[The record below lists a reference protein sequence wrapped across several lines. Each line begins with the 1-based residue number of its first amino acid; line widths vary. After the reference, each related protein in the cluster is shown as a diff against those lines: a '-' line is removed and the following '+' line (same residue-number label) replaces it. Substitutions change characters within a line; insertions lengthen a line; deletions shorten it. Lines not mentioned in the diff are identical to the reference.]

1 MRILSRYIWREV
13 ISHAMIGGAL
23 FTFVLFMKD
32 IGKLLEIAVRNSS
45 SIGGVFEIF
54 LFTLP
59 NFLIVTIP
67 MAILVGVLLGLS
79 RLASDSEITAMRAAG
94 IGVWRFVRIVLV
106 VALFGWALAM
116 ANSLYFAPRATAALL
131 QLQNSLRSQQA
142 SFEIQPRVF
151 YENFRNYVLYVENVR
166 AASGASQWQHV
177 FLADVKNPA
186 APKVTTAAEATVA
199 SEGSNTLVMRLR
211 DGTEHELVNTETGEN
226 QYQVSTF
233 TESELPIALGA
244 SSKVRLGHS
253 NTPILAMSN
262 HALYARARAPDGRRY
277 MIEMEK
283 RFSYPAACLVLMLI
297 GIPLGL
303 SSRRGGKS
311 AGFVLTIAL
320 VFIYYFLSS
329 TGVALARQGKI
340 PVFAGVWTANIL
352 FAVCGLLLLH
362 RMAGGGAPVP
372 QIGSIPD
379 LWKRIRR
386 RKRPSSPRAAIASR
400 AARHNRG
407 RFPLLL
413 DEYILR
419 EFLTTF
425 AIVLV
430 GFVALMLLFTFFE
443 LLGNIIRNR
452 TALVT
457 VGEYLANLT
466 PDMIYTI
473 TPLAVLIAVLVTFG
487 VLARNNEYT
496 AIKASGTS
504 LYRIMAPILVV
515 AALFSLFLFLFGQ
528 SYLPSAN
535 RKQQALRNV
544 IQGKPPQTFLRPD
557 QQWIFG
563 EQQAGQPSRI
573 FYYQF
578 FDPDQNRFAN
588 ISIFELD
595 PKTFSLTRR
604 IFASDAHWEP
614 EIGQWIFE
622 DGWVRDFSG
631 EQLSGYRK
639 FKVASFPEIVEKPN
653 YFKKEALQS
662 QEMSFAE
669 LRHYIHDLTQ
679 SGFDTRRLRV
689 QLNGKIATPL
699 ITLVMALLAIPFA
712 LAGGKR
718 GSLAGFAIAIG
729 LAVAYWVTQ
738 SMFVA
743 MGNVNMLPAILA
755 AWAPDLLFAFLGGY
769 LLLRTPT

>member
-13 ISHAMIGGAL
+13 ISHAVIGGAL

-45 SIGGVFEIF
+45 SIVGVAEIF

-79 RLASDSEITAMRAAG
+79 RLAADSEITAMRAAG
-94 IGVWRFVRIVLV
+94 VGVWRFVYIVLA
-106 VALFGWALAM
+106 VALVGWALAM

-131 QLQNSLRSQQA
+131 KLQATLGSQQA
-142 SFEIQPRVF
+142 SFEVQPRVF
-151 YENFRNYVLYVENVR
+151 YENFKNYVLYVENVR
-166 AASGASQWQHV
+166 ATSGVSQWQHV
-177 FLADVKNPA
+177 FLANVKDPTE
-186 APKVTTAAEATVA
+186 PRVTTAADATVA
-199 SEGSNTLVMRLR
+199 TQGHGTLVMRLR
-211 DGTEHELVNTETGEN
+211 DGTEHELVSTDRGEG

-233 TESELPIALGA
+233 AESELPIALGE
-244 SSKVRLGHS
+244 SSKIRLGHS

-262 HALYARARAPDGRRY
+262 HALYARARAPGGRRY

-320 VFIYYFLSS
+320 VFIYYFISS

-340 PVFAGVWTANIL
+340 PVFAGVWTANLL
-352 FAVCGLLLLH
+352 FAACGLLLLH
-362 RMAGGGAPVP
+362 RMATCGGPLFQIGPVP
-372 QIGSIPD
+372 N
-379 LWKRIRR
+379 LLKKR
-386 RKRPSSPRAAIASR
+386 RKSRPTPAEAVATHSV
-400 AARHNRG
+400 RHDRG
-407 RFPLLL
+407 HFPLLL
-413 DEYILR
+413 DDYILR
-419 EFLTTF
+419 EFLATF
-425 AIVLV
+425 VIVLI

-443 LLGNIIRNR
+443 LLGDIIRYR

-496 AIKASGTS
+496 AMKATGTS

-535 RKQQALRNV
+535 RRQQALRNL
-544 IQGKPPQTFLRPD
+544 IQGKPAQTFMRPD
-557 QQWIFG
+557 RQWIFG
-563 EQQAGQPSRI
+563 EQQPNQPSRI

-578 FDPDQNRFAN
+578 FDPDHNRFAN
-588 ISIFELD
+588 ISVFELD

-604 IFASDAHWEP
+604 IFASSAHWEP

-622 DGWVRDFSG
+622 EGWVRDFSG

-639 FKVASFPEIVEKPN
+639 FNVASFPEITEKPE
-653 YFKKEALQS
+653 YFKKEVLQS
-662 QEMSFAE
+662 QEMSFTE
-669 LRHYIHDLTQ
+669 LRRYIHDLRQ
-679 SGFDTRRLRV
+679 SGFDTKRLSV
-689 QLNGKIATPL
+689 ELNGKIATPV

-712 LAGGKR
+712 LIGGKR

-729 LAVAYWVTQ
+729 LAVAYWVIQ

-743 MGNVNMLPAILA
+743 MGNVSMLPAILA

>member
-13 ISHAMIGGAL
+13 ITHAAIGGAL

-45 SIGGVFEIF
+45 SIGGVIEIF
-54 LFTLP
+54 LYTLP

-79 RLASDSEITAMRAAG
+79 RLAADSEITAMRAAG
-94 IGVWRFVRIVLV
+94 VGVWRFVRIVLA
-106 VALFGWALAM
+106 VALVGWALAM
-116 ANSLYFAPRATAALL
+116 ANSLYFAPRATSALL
-131 QLQNSLRSQQA
+131 QLQDSLRSQQA
-142 SFEIQPRVF
+142 SFEVQPRVF
-151 YENFRNYVLYVENVR
+151 YENFKNYVLYVENVR
-166 AASGASQWQHV
+166 ATSKASEWQHV
-177 FLADVKNPA
+177 FLANVKDPA
-186 APKVTTAAEATVA
+186 APRVTTAAEATVA
-199 SEGSNTLVMRLR
+199 SQGPNTLIMRLR
-211 DGTEHELVNTETGEN
+211 DGTEHELVNTDQGEN
-226 QYQVSTF
+226 QYQISTF
-233 TESELPIALGA
+233 TESELPIALGGGG
-244 SSKVRLGHS
+244 KVQLGHS
-253 NTPILAMSN
+253 NTPLLAMSN
-262 HALYARARAPDGRRY
+262 RELLAHARAPGGRRF

-320 VFIYYFLSS
+320 VFIYYFLAS

-340 PVFAGVWTANIL
+340 PVFAGVWAANIL

-362 RMAGGGAPVP
+362 RMARGDGAVL
-372 QIGSIPD
+372 QIGSLSD
-379 LWKRIRR
+379 LWKKFRGRR
-386 RKRPSSPRAAIASR
+386 RASSAKPAIAAR
-400 AARHNRG
+400 AVRHDRS

-425 AIVLV
+425 VIVLV

-443 LLGNIIRNR
+443 LLGDIIRNR

-457 VGEYLANLT
+457 VGQYLANLT

-473 TPLAVLIAVLVTFG
+473 TPLAVLISVLVTFG

-496 AIKASGTS
+496 AMKATGTS
-504 LYRIMAPILVV
+504 LYRIMVPVLVV

-528 SYLPSAN
+528 SYLPAAN
-535 RKQQALRNV
+535 RRQQALRNM
-544 IQGKPPQTFLRPD
+544 IQGKPAQTFLRPD

-563 EQQAGQPSRI
+563 KEEAGQPSRI

-578 FDPDQNRFAN
+578 FDPDHNRFAN
-588 ISIFELD
+588 ISVFEFD

-604 IFASDAHWEP
+604 IFASSAHWEP
-614 EIGQWIFE
+614 EVGQWIFE
-622 DGWVRDFSG
+622 EGWVRDFSG

-639 FKVASFPEIVEKPN
+639 FNLASFPEVIEQPR

-669 LRHYIHDLTQ
+669 LRRYIHDLRQ
-679 SGFDTRRLRV
+679 SGFDTKSLSV

-699 ITLVMALLAIPFA
+699 ITLIMALLAIPFA

-718 GSLAGFAIAIG
+718 GSLAGFAVAIA
-729 LAVAYWVTQ
+729 LAVAYWVTE

-755 AWAPDLLFAFLGGY
+755 AWAPDLLFAFLGSY

>member
-1 MRILSRYIWREV
+1 MHILSRYIWREV
-13 ISHAMIGGAL
+13 LTHAAIGGAL

-45 SIGGVFEIF
+45 SIGGVIKIF
-54 LFTLP
+54 LYTLP

-79 RLASDSEITAMRAAG
+79 RLAADSEITAMRAAG

-106 VALFGWALAM
+106 VALVGWALAM
-116 ANSLYFAPRATAALL
+116 ANSLYFAPRATSALL
-131 QLQNSLRSQQA
+131 RAQNSLRSQQA
-142 SFEIQPRVF
+142 SFEVQPRVF
-151 YENFRNYVLYVENVR
+151 YENFKDYVLYVENVR
-166 AASGASQWQHV
+166 ATAKASEWQHV
-177 FLADVKNPA
+177 FLANVKDPM
-186 APKVTTAAEATVA
+186 APRVTTAAEATVA
-199 SEGSNTLVMRLR
+199 SDGPNALVMRLR
-211 DGTEHELVNTETGEN
+211 DGTEHELVNTESGN
-226 QYQVSTF
+226 QYQISTF
-233 TESELPIALGA
+233 TESELPIALGQGG
-244 SSKVRLGHS
+244 KVRLGHS
-253 NTPILAMSN
+253 NTPLLAMTN
-262 HALYARARAPDGRRY
+262 HELLAHARAPDGRRY
-277 MIEMEK
+277 MIEMQK
-283 RFSYPAACLVLMLI
+283 RFSYPAACFVLMLI

-320 VFIYYFLSS
+320 VFIYYFLAS

-340 PVFAGVWTANIL
+340 PVFAGVWTADIL

-362 RMAGGGAPVP
+362 RMARGGGAVL
-372 QIGSIPD
+372 QIGSLSD
-379 LWKRIRR
+379 LWKKIRS
-386 RKRPSSPRAAIASR
+386 RKPASTTRPSVSTHVVRR
-400 AARHNRG
+400 DRG
-407 RFPLLL
+407 HFPLLL

-425 AIVLV
+425 VIVLV

-443 LLGNIIRNR
+443 LLGDIIRNR

-457 VGEYLANLT
+457 VGDYLANLT

-473 TPLAVLIAVLVTFG
+473 TPLAVLISVLVTFG
-487 VLARNNEYT
+487 VLVRNNEYT
-496 AIKASGTS
+496 AMKATGTS
-504 LYRIMAPILVV
+504 LYRIMVPVLMVS
-515 AALFSLFLFLFGQ
+515 ALFSLLLFLFGQ
-528 SYLPSAN
+528 SYLPTAN
-535 RKQQALRNV
+535 RRQQALRNT
-544 IQGKPPQTFLRPD
+544 IQGKPAQTFLRPD
-557 QQWIFG
+557 QEWIFG
-563 EQQAGQPSRI
+563 KQEAGQPSRI

-578 FDPDQNRFAN
+578 FDPDHNRFAN
-588 ISIFELD
+588 ISVFEFD

-604 IFASDAHWEP
+604 IYASSAHWAP

-622 DGWVRDFSG
+622 EGWARDFSG

-639 FKVASFPEIVEKPN
+639 FNVASFPEVIEQPG

-669 LRHYIHDLTQ
+669 LRHYIHDLRQ
-679 SGFDTRRLRV
+679 SGFDTKSLSV
-689 QLNGKIATPL
+689 QLNGKIASPL
-699 ITLVMALLAIPFA
+699 ITLIMALLAIPFA

-718 GSLAGFAIAIG
+718 GSLAGFAVAIG
-729 LAVAYWVTQ
+729 LAVAYWVTE

-755 AWAPDLLFAFLGGY
+755 AWAPDLLFAFLGSY